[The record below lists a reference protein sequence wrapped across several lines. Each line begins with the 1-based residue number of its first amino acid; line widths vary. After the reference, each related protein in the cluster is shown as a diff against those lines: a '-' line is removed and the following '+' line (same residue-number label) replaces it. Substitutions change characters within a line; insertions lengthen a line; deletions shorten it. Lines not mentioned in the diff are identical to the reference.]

1 MPFFG
6 NDYFFHDSIDMAY
19 HEWNLGKSLFGDS
32 PVFSGCFICWWA
44 IVFTMSVRTV
54 EGSFDVYKENS
65 VWCRYFYGFFHLFLL
80 FKDVSIMIAVALYF
94 NVSFIS
100 WSLIV
105 AQDFA
110 MSESHGFKRHGKST
124 NKFWETHSFRRIFR
138 AWSLYTFFWLLLWGD
153 VIHSLCYWT
162 QFCLHR
168 PCSFFVG
175 ADIESF
181 VYFPLG

>member
-19 HEWNLGKSLFGDS
+19 HEWDLGKSLFGDS
-32 PVFSGCFICWWA
+32 PVFSDCFICWWA

-65 VWCRYFYGFFHLFLL
+65 VWCRYFYGFFHLFLF

-110 MSESHGFKRHGKST
+110 ISESHGFKRHGKST
-124 NKFWETHSFRRIFR
+124 NKFWETHSFRRIF
-138 AWSLYTFFWLLLWGD
+138 
-153 VIHSLCYWT
+153 
-162 QFCLHR
+162 
-168 PCSFFVG
+168 
-175 ADIESF
+175 
-181 VYFPLG
+181 